1 MLESLTSLLSRLPVA
16 VRAGIALAILGGVP
30 LALWI
35 ALPRG
40 TVEPP
45 AISSVGQQETAIS
58 AATLAQPDMAIQG
71 QGQAGLPAGS
81 SAGEVSLPRTNWPL
95 VWIAWGVW
103 AVAISVAVLAS
114 LTYRLWSE
122 MKDAVKARSA

>member
-1 MLESLTSLLSRLPVA
+1 MLESLTSKLSRLPVA

-30 LALWI
+30 LSLWI

-45 AISSVGQQETAIS
+45 AIAGVVQGETAIS
-58 AATLAQPDMAIQG
+58 AATAAQPDTAVQG
-71 QGQAGLPAGS
+71 QEPPGPTAGS
-81 SAGEVSLPRTNWPL
+81 SAGEGGLPRTNWPL

-103 AVAISVAVLAS
+103 AAAISLAVLAS
-114 LTYRLWSE
+114 FTYRLWSE